1 MCVRALC
8 LSTVHVS
15 DQSSK
20 LTKLQT
26 NVSASASLQG
36 NLNTGTAVREHAVR
50 IALSTLTAAVSV

>member
-1 MCVRALC
+1 M
-8 LSTVHVS
+8 STVHVS

-26 NVSASASLQG
+26 SVNTSASLQG
-36 NLNTGTAVREHAVR
+36 DLNTGTAVREHAVR